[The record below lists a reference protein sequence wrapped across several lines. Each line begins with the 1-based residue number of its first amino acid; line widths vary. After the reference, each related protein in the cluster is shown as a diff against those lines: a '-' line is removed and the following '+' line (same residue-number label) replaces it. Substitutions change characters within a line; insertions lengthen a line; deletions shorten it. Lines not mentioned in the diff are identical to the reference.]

1 MEYYSAMR
9 KEDILPF
16 MTTWIYLEHI
26 MLREISQKE
35 RQVLYGTTCLWKL
48 KKLHLLK
55 TESKMVVT
63 RAWREGACLQLVRQ
77 WLLCDAVF
85 RCLYETAYY
94 KL

>member
-1 MEYYSAMR
+1 MLKKRKKMWYIYTMEYYSAMR

-63 RAWREGACLQLVRQ
+63 RAWREEVLSREMVFKGINLQ
-77 WLLCDAVF
+77 
-85 RCLYETAYY
+85 
-94 KL
+94 